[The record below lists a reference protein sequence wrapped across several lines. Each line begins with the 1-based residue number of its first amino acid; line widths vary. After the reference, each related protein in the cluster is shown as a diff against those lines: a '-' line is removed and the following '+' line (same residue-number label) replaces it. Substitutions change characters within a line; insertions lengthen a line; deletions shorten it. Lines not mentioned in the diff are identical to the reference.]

1 MVEKMDIRTEI
12 GIAGEQ
18 LVQKELKKRGFV
30 IAALNYSCRRGEVD
44 IIAEDAS
51 RRVFVEVKTR
61 TKAYF
66 STSEVVNYAKQRKII
81 ATAYYYNA
89 AHVPK
94 HDLIYRFDVALL
106 EKEENGY
113 TLNYIENAFS
123 PSMEWI

>member
-1 MVEKMDIRTEI
+1 MVGQMNIRAEI

-18 LVQKELKKRGFV
+18 LVQEQLKKKGFV
-30 IAALNYSCRRGEVD
+30 IAASNYSCRRGEID

-66 STSEVVNYAKQRKII
+66 STSEVITAAKQRKII
-81 ATAYYYNA
+81 ATAYYYNSS
-89 AHVPK
+89 HRPQY
-94 HDLIYRFDVALL
+94 DLIYRFDVALL

-113 TLNYIENAFS
+113 TLTYIENAFS